1 MLAIISASTG
11 AIAPRSADTIARS
24 ISVSVIGSK
33 LFVAT
38 DFATSQE
45 YFSWVK
51 EILYHTNVQKSI
63 DECKIFVTLFCY
75 VREFFSKRT
84 FGGGLR

>member
-33 LFVAT
+33 LCVAT

-45 YFSWVK
+45 
-51 EILYHTNVQKSI
+51 
-63 DECKIFVTLFCY
+63 
-75 VREFFSKRT
+75 FFL
-84 FGGGLR
+84 G

>member
-1 MLAIISASTG
+1 MLPPARCNSAPIGVGMLAIISVSTG

-33 LFVAT
+33 LCVAT

-45 YFSWVK
+45 
-51 EILYHTNVQKSI
+51 
-63 DECKIFVTLFCY
+63 
-75 VREFFSKRT
+75 FFFWGERNFISHKCT
-84 FGGGLR
+84 K

>member
-1 MLAIISASTG
+1 MLPPTRCNSAPIGVGMLAIISASTG

-45 YFSWVK
+45 
-51 EILYHTNVQKSI
+51 
-63 DECKIFVTLFCY
+63 
-75 VREFFSKRT
+75 FFL
-84 FGGGLR
+84 G